1 MVLEI
6 EQKGHRESK
15 GRKYH
20 KRVMEVPTH
29 IPSVQA
35 GGVTIEN
42 ADVATRYAI
51 WPSPTVIISDG
62 PYGLGL
68 FPGDLPTSEHL
79 ADWYRPHIKAW
90 TDKALPETTL
100 WFWCNEIGWATVH
113 PILVAEGWQYKALHV
128 WDKGIA
134 HIAGNVNSKTIKRFP
149 IVTEVCVQYVLDVK
163 LPILDGQRVHLRD
176 WLRYEWARTGLPF
189 SKTNDACDVKNAAT
203 RKYFT
208 KDHLWYFPPPDV
220 MAKLA
225 NYANIHGLSTERPY
239 FSLDGSTQLSA
250 EQWSHM
256 RAKWNHTHG
265 VTNVWSEHAVRGET
279 RLKHNN
285 GFIHSNQKPL
295 SLIERI
301 ITASSDVDDVVWEPF
316 GGLCPGAIVSMRTGR
331 KCFSAEIIAEF
342 YELAKARLLYET
354 APKLE
359 QRTF

>member
-113 PILVAEGWQYKALHV
+113 PILVAEGWQYKVLHV

-176 WLRYEWARTGLPF
+176 WLRYEWARTGLP
-189 SKTNDACDVKNAAT
+189 
-203 RKYFT
+203 
-208 KDHLWYFPPPDV
+208 L
-220 MAKLA
+220 
-225 NYANIHGLSTERPY
+225 
-239 FSLDGSTQLSA
+239 
-250 EQWSHM
+250 